1 MLYFITPTGLVSEDD
16 ISNRSN
22 TSLKPIQPF
31 IEIPLMKRLS
41 EKDLCMGNYDFSDDT
56 QYYQPAIVDNVIIRK
71 IKKIIKRNG
80 NYAPDIFYIIK
91 LQWFSVGNYIGG
103 ERIFNIN
110 NDIFNFDTLFSK
122 VIPFINRCMV
132 NKDKNIH
139 HHIFYYDKANGNKRW
154 V

>member
-80 NYAPDIFYIIK
+80 NYAPDIFY
-91 LQWFSVGNYIGG
+91 N
-103 ERIFNIN
+103 
-110 NDIFNFDTLFSK
+110 
-122 VIPFINRCMV
+122 
-132 NKDKNIH
+132 
-139 HHIFYYDKANGNKRW
+139 
-154 V
+154 